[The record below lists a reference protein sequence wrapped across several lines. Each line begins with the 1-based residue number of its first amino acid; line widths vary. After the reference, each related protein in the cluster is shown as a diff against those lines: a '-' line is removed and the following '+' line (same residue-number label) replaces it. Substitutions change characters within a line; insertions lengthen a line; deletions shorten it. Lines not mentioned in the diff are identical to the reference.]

1 MAENCDFEQSI
12 YKDCQYQL
20 CEIDW
25 RGIWK
30 YKLLKYKQET
40 KVLSHFG
47 MSLFV
52 FKVEGSNLSILPFK
66 NNNFVLRHGVQ
77 LRIGIPQYFVP
88 ATWIHNTSK
97 FCEMFVFFLD
107 WFQHFKLFYRYSFE
121 GVNFHFH
128 FNLCQIFEKLI
139 KFRQND
145 DKHKQLFL
153 TYSVFI

>member
-30 YKLLKYKQET
+30 YKLLNHKQET

-52 FKVEGSNLSILPFK
+52 FKAEGSDLSILPFK
-66 NNNFVLRHGVQ
+66 NNNFVLRMAYNEGLEFHNILFQQ
-77 LRIGIPQYFVP
+77 LESIILQNFVKCLYFS
-88 ATWIHNTSK
+88 WIDSNISN
-97 FCEMFVFFLD
+97 
-107 WFQHFKLFYRYSFE
+107 Y
-121 GVNFHFH
+121 
-128 FNLCQIFEKLI
+128 
-139 KFRQND
+139 
-145 DKHKQLFL
+145 
-153 TYSVFI
+153 FIDITLRG